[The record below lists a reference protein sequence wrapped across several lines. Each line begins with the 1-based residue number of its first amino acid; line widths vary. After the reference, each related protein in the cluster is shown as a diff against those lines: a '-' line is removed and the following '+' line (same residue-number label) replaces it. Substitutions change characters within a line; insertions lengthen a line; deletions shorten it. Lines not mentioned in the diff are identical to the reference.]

1 MSQSEYARSGVD
13 TSEADRALAR
23 LILEISPTQAFGAA
37 SEIGI
42 GHFAAVV
49 RVGPLHLALTTDGVG
64 TKLLSRRRSAATTRS
79 ASTA

>member
-1 MSQSEYARSGVD
+1 MSTSEYARSGVD

-42 GHFAAVV
+42 GLGSSVT
-49 RVGPLHLALTTDGVG
+49 L
-64 TKLLSRRRSAATTRS
+64 
-79 ASTA
+79 